1 MGNKDVMRK
10 LIAGLFFI
18 GCIAILIG
26 IVFVIGIQKGFS
38 ERKFQMVAVFHN
50 IGGLNTGAPV
60 RLSGV
65 TVGTVADISFLD
77 QEIEGRGVK
86 VTMNVFKRFER
97 QLYKSTKIAIIT
109 EGVLGEKI
117 IEISMTPGFHRD
129 TLAQPIIGEDPLNV
143 QDLAETFSQV
153 ANTLLAST
161 QNIETIIN
169 QMEAIS
175 VTAKRLLNRIE
186 QRVID
191 GTLFKV
197 F

>member
-1 MGNKDVMRK
+1 MGKRDMIKK
-10 LIAGLFFI
+10 LVAGGFFV
-18 GCIAILIG
+18 GCIVMLIMV
-26 IVFVIGIQKGFS
+26 IFVIGVQRGFN
-38 ERKFQMVAVFHN
+38 EEKFKMVSLFRN

-65 TVGTVADISFLD
+65 TVGTVHDISFLN
-77 QEIEGRGVK
+77 EEVEERGVK
-86 VTMNVFKRFER
+86 VTMNIYKKFER
-97 QLYKSTKIAIIT
+97 QLYKCTKVAIIT

-117 IEISMTPGFHRD
+117 IEISITPGFHRD
-129 TLAQPIIGEDPLNV
+129 SLAQPILGEDPLDV
-143 QDLAETFSQV
+143 QDMAETFGQV
-153 ANTLLAST
+153 ADALLAST
-161 QNIETIIN
+161 ENIETIIT

-175 VTAKRLLNRIE
+175 LTAKRLLNRVE